1 MSSDQTSPPLA
12 QKADLETER
21 ERQLM
26 TARAIQI
33 KLAREMAEQ
42 QIGHKL
48 GTGSRVLFALFP
60 VVNRRSHPVA
70 KST

>member
-1 MSSDQTSPPLA
+1 M
-12 QKADLETER
+12 
-21 ERQLM
+21 M
-26 TARAIQI
+26 ARAIQI

-48 GTGSRVLFALFP
+48 GAGSRVLSALFP